1 MSEQKTVLLADD
13 VELFLE
19 LEKTFFRR
27 GDIRLLV
34 ARNGEEALEIIGAER
49 PDLVFMD
56 LYMPLMSGDQCC
68 RKVKAD
74 PQLSS
79 VPIVMV
85 THGGKHEELVRC
97 KDAGCDD
104 IVLKPINRHSFLQTA
119 RKYLQVTDRIAPR
132 VPARLQVGY
141 GVEQPQ
147 TLRDYTINVST
158 GGLFLETEELLEV
171 DTALSLQFEIK
182 DLEAPIRC
190 QGRVAWLNKQQK
202 PIKPNLPAGMGIQF
216 VDLSLE
222 DLAAI
227 REYVKEQCLLPSW

>member
-56 LYMPLMSGDQCC
+56 LYMPQMSGDECC

-74 PQLSS
+74 PELSS

-85 THGGKHEELVRC
+85 THGGKQDDLRRC
-97 KDAGCDD
+97 EDAGCDD

-119 RKYLQVTDRIAPR
+119 RKYLQVTDRTAPR

-147 TLRDYTINVST
+147 TLRDYSINVST

-171 DTALSLQFEIK
+171 DTSLSLQFEVK
-182 DLEAPIRC
+182 DLETPIRC
-190 QGRVAWLNKQQK
+190 KGRVAWLNKPQK
-202 PIKPNLPAGMGIQF
+202 PIKPNLPAGMGVQF